1 MSETSGVPGW
11 RRNLYI
17 LAAAQ
22 FLTALGFS
30 FVQPFFPLYIQ
41 ELGVPDPGL
50 SAFWAGVAIFSG
62 GFFSFV
68 AGPIWGTL
76 ADRFGRRPMVLRSMF
91 AGAII
96 VGLMGVIPSV
106 GYLVLLRGLQGIF
119 TGTNPASTALA
130 ASQAPRE
137 RVAFAVGLVQ
147 TGFFLGI
154 TAGPVMGGL
163 LADAAGHRI
172 PFIVTAVVIS
182 LGASVV
188 LFFVREQ
195 FVPPKAG
202 SQRPNPI
209 QNVRIVL
216 SVRSILVLLGL
227 LFVVRFGAT
236 MLNPIFSVFL
246 QGMVNS
252 GAASLAGAG
261 FALLGLTSAVAALA
275 VGKVERWVTMRLVI
289 VLSCFTAAVLYF
301 PEFWVRSPLLAVLLF
316 GLAGFSQGTLITAM
330 NALVSSSASRERQ
343 GAVFGVV
350 QSANALALGMGPL
363 IGGAMGA
370 TLGFGTVFVADAALF
385 LLVGVWAWLLLR
397 KRATFAEERSSGG

>member
-1 MSETSGVPGW
+1 M
-11 RRNLYI
+11 
-17 LAAAQ
+17 
-22 FLTALGFS
+22 
-30 FVQPFFPLYIQ
+30 
-41 ELGVPDPGL
+41 
-50 SAFWAGVAIFSG
+50 
-62 GFFSFV
+62 
-68 AGPIWGTL
+68 
-76 ADRFGRRPMVLRSMF
+76 
-91 AGAII
+91 
-96 VGLMGVIPSV
+96 
-106 GYLVLLRGLQGIF
+106 
-119 TGTNPASTALA
+119 
-130 ASQAPRE
+130 
-137 RVAFAVGLVQ
+137 
-147 TGFFLGI
+147 
-154 TAGPVMGGL
+154 
-163 LADAAGHRI
+163 
-172 PFIVTAVVIS
+172 
-182 LGASVV
+182 
-188 LFFVREQ
+188 
-195 FVPPKAG
+195 
-202 SQRPNPI
+202 
-209 QNVRIVL
+209 
-216 SVRSILVLLGL
+216 LLGL